1 MLKHTTRHQLI
12 EMCFCSVMMWTVNQ
26 ICNTFIIFKS
36 AVQRVLNYNGI
47 DQEEDR
53 VIKKPRRPE
62 FLRAN
67 DVDWGKAPTSQ
78 SEAKGCWCTCSYVGS
93 PRYWSHVRQAMR
105 KCRRR
110 GGFFQRKIPVSGEI
124 KKSRDLLRPWSCGK
138 TLPVIFGYKEY
149 AQYFEPWV
157 SSFFFFF
164 TDVVSAWSRALF
176 ASKWSLEVSWWLF
189 WSLKS
194 FGPTKK
200 SEVDLWESNFNSLWQ

>member
-1 MLKHTTRHQLI
+1 MLKHTTRHQLT
-12 EMCFCSVMMWTVNQ
+12 EMCFCSVMMWSVNQ

-36 AVQRVLNYNGI
+36 AVQRVLSYNGI

-93 PRYWSHVRQAMR
+93 PRYWSHIRQAMR

-124 KKSRDLLRPWSCGK
+124 KKSRDSLRPWSCGK

-157 SSFFFFF
+157 SSFFFFHGCCLCLISCF
-164 TDVVSAWSRALF
+164 VCQQMKPWSLLVTFLISEIFWTNQEKWSRF
-176 ASKWSLEVSWWLF
+176 MRV
-189 WSLKS
+189 
-194 FGPTKK
+194 
-200 SEVDLWESNFNSLWQ
+200 